1 MKNGKGLEKAI
12 NFLIIFLI
20 IAFLTSCTGGES
32 ADVALEPEKE
42 IMVSAAASLTE
53 AVTEISENF
62 QEETGI
68 EVVLN
73 FSSSGSLQ
81 KQIEE
86 GAPADIFL
94 SASKSK
100 MDKLEEKDLIDAESR
115 KDYLNNHLVLI
126 VSEEYKDEIKSI
138 EDLLESG
145 LKLSVGEPESVPA
158 GKYAKQ
164 SLEYYDMWDKLA
176 GQMVYAKT
184 VKQVAQY
191 VESGDSPAGIVY
203 MTDTTLLKHSYV
215 NKVFDDES
223 HTPIVYP
230 LAIIRDSKNKDMA
243 EEYIEYLQNGESR
256 SIFVKY
262 NFEPL
267 F

>member
-1 MKNGKGLEKAI
+1 MEKFKNMLKILTAVAAIGLLSAC
-12 NFLIIFLI
+12 
-20 IAFLTSCTGGES
+20 AGGES
-32 ADVALEPEKE
+32 ADIDIEPDKE

-100 MDKLEEKDLIDAESR
+100 MDKLEEKNLIDVDSR

-145 LKLSVGEPESVPA
+145 VKLSVGEPESVPA

-164 SLEYYDMWDKLA
+164 SLEYYDMWDKLT

-191 VESGDSPAGIVY
+191 VESGESPAGIVY
-203 MTDTTLLKHSYV
+203 MTDTTLLEHSYV
-215 NKVFDDES
+215 NMVLDEES

-230 LAIIRDSKNKDMA
+230 LAIIKESKNKDIA
-243 EEYIEYLQNGESR
+243 EEYIDYLQNEESR